1 MWWKKNLKV
10 KRNTVFKRVSIFLL
24 SSTWNGLFGMG
35 LQVRRHFRKIIVKFF
50 FFVRL
55 SMREQSENVAMG
67 AFGAGHFTS
76 IIVNRLMLLYFSF
89 QPKMSL
95 FFKIKNNLFL
105 IWSSVLTFKR
115 LKITMSIKTKFL

>member
-1 MWWKKNLKV
+1 
-10 KRNTVFKRVSIFLL
+10 
-24 SSTWNGLFGMG
+24 MG
-35 LQVRRHFRKIIVKFF
+35 LQVQSANFEKLFKNPF

-105 IWSSVLTFKR
+105 I
-115 LKITMSIKTKFL
+115 

>member
-1 MWWKKNLKV
+1 
-10 KRNTVFKRVSIFLL
+10 
-24 SSTWNGLFGMG
+24 MG
-35 LQVRRHFRKIIVKFF
+35 LQVQRPPFLKNYCKIL

-67 AFGAGHFTS
+67 AFCAGHFES

-95 FFKIKNNLFL
+95 FFKIKKQLVSNM
-105 IWSSVLTFKR
+105 IKR
-115 LKITMSIKTKFL
+115 FNF